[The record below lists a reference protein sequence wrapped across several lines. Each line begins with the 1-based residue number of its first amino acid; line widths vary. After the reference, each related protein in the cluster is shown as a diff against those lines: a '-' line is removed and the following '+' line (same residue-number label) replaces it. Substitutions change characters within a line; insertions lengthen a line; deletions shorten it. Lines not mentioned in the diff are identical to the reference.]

1 MCFPLGLKPLLLTFL
16 IFPPVSF
23 SDYLVFFFLSFA
35 RKTNILDTIYSSKT
49 TYTVGA
55 HLNDKLCYNLA
66 RKSPVY
72 SMKELETVLMF
83 NSIRWLSETLRRDEL
98 SLFLPLF
105 YMVFCKKKK
114 FKKCLHLQS
123 HWGDRTRTL
132 ELKCHSIGITSSF
145 VGRTEKTQ
153 LGLRFWFQCDV
164 DVWPWVRC
172 FFFEHLEMKGL
183 GKVISKAPPLL
194 LYTLVVCFQNLGKI
208 IRSHRRQLTGTA
220 NIGGNWAIPM
230 GMAPF

>member
-105 YMVFCKKKK
+105 YMVFFQKKSLRSV
-114 FKKCLHLQS
+114 FICSLIEETGHVPLNLNVTALASLRHL
-123 HWGDRTRTL
+123 
-132 ELKCHSIGITSSF
+132 
-145 VGRTEKTQ
+145 
-153 LGLRFWFQCDV
+153 LGEQ
-164 DVWPWVRC
+164 
-172 FFFEHLEMKGL
+172 
-183 GKVISKAPPLL
+183 
-194 LYTLVVCFQNLGKI
+194 
-208 IRSHRRQLTGTA
+208 RR
-220 NIGGNWAIPM
+220 PS
-230 GMAPF
+230 